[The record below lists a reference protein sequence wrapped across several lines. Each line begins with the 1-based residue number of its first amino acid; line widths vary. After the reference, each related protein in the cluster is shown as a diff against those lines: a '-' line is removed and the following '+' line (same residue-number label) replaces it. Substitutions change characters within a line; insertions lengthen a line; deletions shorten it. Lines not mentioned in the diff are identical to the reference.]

1 MKIIVQKFG
10 GTSVSTPENRELAA
24 AKVIQAREA
33 GYAPV
38 VVVSAM
44 GRRGQPYA
52 TDTLIDELKAVDPS
66 TRPENYEYDAL
77 VAVGEIISTT
87 IFSQLLRS
95 KGYAARSMTGWQAG
109 IITEDRH
116 ADARIKAVRTQH
128 LLAAIEDGII
138 PVVAGFQGVTEPRDS
153 RHTPEVTTLGRGGSD
168 TSGAALGAA
177 LKAEAVEIY
186 TDVNGVKTADPSLV
200 KDAVT
205 LDQVTYVEIAE
216 MAHLGAKVLHPRAA
230 EIGMDYNVPL
240 WVKSTFTDERG
251 TLITHCERPVAW
263 PRITGVAHSGKVV
276 YFNLSVEDPQDK
288 AKIEL
293 ELYRLFA
300 QAKVNIYLI
309 SASPKSVGFAVE
321 RPLLPRVQEM
331 LQGLMIPV
339 PRGTDGHLRW
349 YILSLGES
357 AGMQGQRMLL
367 EKHQDQIDL
376 HVAEATMTENCSV
389 VSLISGSIF
398 QTPGVLAE
406 VAEVL
411 AGVGVEIYQIADSQ
425 YSLSLLVLE
434 SDVQGAVRALHAHFV
449 GERPA

>member
-1 MKIIVQKFG
+1 MRIIVQKFG

-24 AKVIQAREA
+24 AKVISARED
-33 GYAPV
+33 GYSPV

-52 TDTLIDELKAVDPS
+52 TDTLIDELKSVDPA
-66 TRPENYEYDAL
+66 TKPDNHEYDML
-77 VAVGEIISTT
+77 VSVGEIISTT
-87 IFSQLLRS
+87 IFAQLLRS
-95 KGYAARSMTGWQAG
+95 KGYPAKSMTGQQAG
-109 IITEDRH
+109 VITEDRH
-116 ADARIKAVRTQH
+116 ADARIIAVNPDN
-128 LLAAIEDGII
+128 LLAALREGII
-138 PVVAGFQGVTEPRDS
+138 PVVAGFQGVTQPKD
-153 RHTPEVTTLGRGGSD
+153 HHHAPEITTLGRGGSD

-177 LKAEAVEIY
+177 LHAEAVEIF
-186 TDVNGVKTADPSLV
+186 TDVNGVKTADPSIIP
-200 KDAVT
+200 DAIT
-205 LDQVTYVEIAE
+205 LDTVTYLEIAE
-216 MAHLGAKVLHPRAA
+216 LAHLGAKVLHPRAS
-230 EIGMDYNVPL
+230 EIGMDYSVPI

-251 TLITHCERPVAW
+251 TLVTHVDKPVTW

-276 YFNLSVEDPQDK
+276 YFNLTVDDPSDK

-309 SASPKSVGFAVE
+309 SASHTSVGFAVE
-321 RPLLPRVQEM
+321 RELLPRVQEM

-339 PRGTDGHLRW
+339 ELKGGNLRW

-357 AGMQGQRMLL
+357 AGMQGQRVLL
-367 EKHQDQIDL
+367 ERCHGKLDYR
-376 HVAEATMTENCSV
+376 VAEATMTENCSV

-398 QTPGVLAE
+398 QSPSVLAE
-406 VAEVL
+406 VAETL

-434 SDVQGAVRALHAHFV
+434 SEVERAVRALHARFV
-449 GERPA
+449 GPKPS

>member
-10 GTSVSTPENRELAA
+10 GTSVSTAENRELAA
-24 AKVIQAREA
+24 AKVIQAKED
-33 GYAPV
+33 GFLPV

-52 TDTLIDELKAVDPS
+52 TDTLIDELRAVDPA
-66 TRPENYEYDAL
+66 TKPDNHEYDML
-77 VAVGEIISTT
+77 VSVGEIISTT
-87 IFSQLLRS
+87 IFAQLLRS
-95 KGYAARSMTGWQAG
+95 KGYAAKSMTGQQAG
-109 IITEDRH
+109 VITEDRH
-116 ADARIKAVRTQH
+116 ADARILSVDPEH
-128 LLAAIEDGII
+128 LLAVLEDGII
-138 PVVAGFQGVTEPRDS
+138 PVVAGFQGVTQPRDK
-153 RHTPEVTTLGRGGSD
+153 RHSPEITTLGRGGSD

-177 LKAEAVEIY
+177 LHAEAVEIF
-186 TDVNGVKTADPSLV
+186 TDVDGVKTADPSIIP
-200 KDAVT
+200 DAIT
-205 LDQVTYVEIAE
+205 LDTVTYLEIAE
-216 MAHLGAKVLHPRAA
+216 LAHLGAKVLHPRAA
-230 EIGMDYNVPL
+230 EIGMDYNVPI

-251 TLITHCERPVAW
+251 TLITHVDNPVAW

-276 YFNLSVEDPQDK
+276 YFNLTVEDPGDK

-321 RPLLPRVQEM
+321 RGMLPRVQEM

-339 PRGTDGHLRW
+339 ELAGGNLRW

-367 EKHQDQIDL
+367 EKCQGKLDYR
-376 HVAEATMTENCSV
+376 VAEATMTENCSV

-398 QTPGVLAE
+398 QSPSVLAE
-406 VAEVL
+406 VAETL
-411 AGVGVEIYQIADSQ
+411 AEAGVEIYQIADSQ

-434 SDVQGAVRALHAHFV
+434 SEVERAVRALHTRFV
-449 GERPA
+449 GQRPG